1 MSQRLHN
8 SFQCVDIYKI
18 LDLKNQSTYS
28 IQFYCN
34 IRNMVFPVQT
44 LVNSNAKILK
54 LHITSAIKRDKVSTC
69 HPLILLIF
77 FQTYIVCIGVSPPS
91 LFLDKPP
98 LNRQTVEV
106 PPFLA
111 IPLYIGFSWT
121 PPWKSGLSVNP
132 QNIKVFHP

>member
-77 FQTYIVCIGVSPPS
+77 FQIYIVCIGVSPPF

-98 LNRQTVEV
+98 LKSPNCRS
-106 PPFLA
+106 PPFFGNPPSILV
-111 IPLYIGFSWT
+111 FVT
-121 PPWKSGLSVNP
+121 PPPPL
-132 QNIKVFHP
+132 KVRSFSESPK